1 MEPMKFGIVT
11 QVRNESKRIEE
22 WISFHKK
29 IGFERFVFFD
39 DKSEDGTR
47 EILNQISGVTVRD
60 TVSVGRLFDTTDP
73 NSYSG
78 AVDLP
83 RRQVVSFQRGMNELK
98 AENFDWVAF
107 IDVDE
112 FLIPQNFKNVHEEI
126 ENIDKNVIRLYVS
139 SFDMDHRFNVNQSIL
154 NQSFHRWSE
163 ETRVFGVAEGHEGLY
178 KTRGKSLV
186 NVKKWNG
193 TVSCVHTIDGGEF
206 ILSGNDLSKFPS
218 LKSELERSTK
228 MVGYDMRFRLFHY
241 RVNGKL
247 QKYDEKDDRALVLFN
262 S

>member
-1 MEPMKFGIVT
+1 MGPVKFGIVT

-39 DKSEDGTR
+39 DKSDDKTR
-47 EILNQISGVTVRD
+47 EILNRISGVTVRD
-60 TVSVGRLFDTTDP
+60 TISVGRLFDTTDP
-73 NSYSG
+73 NCYSG
-78 AVDLP
+78 AADLP
-83 RRQVVSFQRGMNELK
+83 RRQVVSFQNGINELRS
-98 AENFDWVAF
+98 EGFDWAAC
-107 IDVDE
+107 IDIDE
-112 FLIPQNFKNVHEEI
+112 FIVPQNFSNIHEEM
-126 ENIDKNVIRLYVS
+126 EDIDSQTTRLYVS
-139 SFDMDHRFNVNQSIL
+139 SFDMDHRFNVDKPVL
-154 NQSFHRWSE
+154 NQSFYRWSE

-186 NVKKWNG
+186 NIKKWNG

-206 ILSGNDLSKFPS
+206 VLSGNELSKFPA
-218 LKSELERSTK
+218 LKLELERSTN
-228 MVGYDMRFRLFHY
+228 MVGYDMRFRIFHY

-247 QKYDEKDDRALVLFN
+247 QKYDEKDNRALVLFQ